1 MNIKMDDDQ
10 LSDTKNLTNN
20 VNITINRYKNDPHTI
35 AIFDLV
41 TWKGNFSLSQ
51 VTYEKKEKFLRN
63 LYMKKASKI
72 QKLQQEF

>member
-1 MNIKMDDDQ
+1 MNIIMNDDQ

-20 VNITINRYKNDPHTI
+20 VNITIYRYKNDPHTI

-41 TWKGNFSLSQ
+41 TWKGKFSLIQ
-51 VTYEKKEKFLRN
+51 VTYEKEKKLLRN
-63 LYMKKASKI
+63 LYIKKASKI

>member
-51 VTYEKKEKFLRN
+51 VTYEKKKLLRN
-63 LYMKKASKI
+63 LYIKKASKI
-72 QKLQQEF
+72 KKQQQEI

>member
-1 MNIKMDDDQ
+1 MNIIMNDDQ

-20 VNITINRYKNDPHTI
+20 VNITIYRYKNDPHTI

-41 TWKGNFSLSQ
+41 TWKGNFSLIQ
-51 VTYEKKEKFLRN
+51 VTYEKEKKLLRN
-63 LYMKKASKI
+63 LYIKKASKI

>member
-1 MNIKMDDDQ
+1 MNDDQ

-35 AIFDLV
+35 AVFDLV

-51 VTYEKKEKFLRN
+51 VTYEKKKNF
-63 LYMKKASKI
+63 
-72 QKLQQEF
+72 